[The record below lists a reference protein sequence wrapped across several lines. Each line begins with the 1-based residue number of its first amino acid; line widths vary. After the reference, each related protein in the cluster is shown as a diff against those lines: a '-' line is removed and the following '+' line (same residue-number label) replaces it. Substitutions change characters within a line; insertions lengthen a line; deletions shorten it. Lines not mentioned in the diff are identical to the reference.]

1 MEKAA
6 LVIEANLEERARVFD
21 ALVKVWEKTRLPK
34 GLSMPGKPFFHQQD
48 RARHFAFR
56 RADMTYLI
64 YDEQRL
70 GLEDYSEESARVYA
84 LVSTVVPGE
93 RVKPRAGRL
102 SRWPRLY
109 PEAEEARRS

>member
-1 MEKAA
+1 M
-6 LVIEANLEERARVFD
+6 
-21 ALVKVWEKTRLPK
+21 KVWEKTRLPK

-70 GLEDYSEESARVYA
+70 GLEDYLKNLHEYMA

-102 SRWPRLY
+102 PRWPRLY
-109 PEAEEARRS
+109 PEPRRPRRS